1 VEEQA
6 ISFSAVPWI
15 EESKATVTVAK
26 NPAKA
31 TPACLGR
38 LLIRDGEIGCVL
50 TAFGGCVDSERY
62 APSRSN
68 VSKLD
73 SLVLVPMEE
82 HIGTAPRPLHK
93 TKTLFGVVYADYT
106 TFHHLEIS

>member
-50 TAFGGCVDSERY
+50 TALGGLFDSECHG
-62 APSRSN
+62 PSRN
-68 VSKLD
+68 NIDKGNIV
-73 SLVLVPMEE
+73 VLTPAEK
-82 HIGTAPRPLHK
+82 HIAAITAR
-93 TKTLFGVVYADYT
+93 
-106 TFHHLEIS
+106 